1 MRLIALYGVLAV
13 NLFAADFT
21 PFDYDRSLP
30 LDPHEHEISVLNGA
44 RVALVNFAVTPSVRA
59 DGLLVTPAP
68 GKAKAGA
75 IVWVHSNGVYQQL
88 PDAMLL
94 AQTGA
99 VSLLINPI
107 GPNWGEPPETWRG
120 PMIDVVVSI
129 RRGVDLLLQRSDV
142 DPQRLGFAGHSYGA
156 MMGIDAVGSD
166 RRFKA
171 AVFEVGLPGMSVHLR
186 TASIPFAADIRK
198 RLGPQLDSALS
209 LIEPLDAIHYV
220 GSLAPIALLFQSAH
234 LDPGVTDAQAQTL
247 FDTASEPK
255 TLKWYDTAH
264 DVVDIAAISDR
275 ARFLA
280 THLGLKRIDPILK
293 AKIGVR

>member
-13 NLFAADFT
+13 KLFAADFT

-30 LDPHEHEISVLNGA
+30 LDPHEREISVLNGT
-44 RVALVNFAVTPSVRA
+44 RVALLNFAVTPSVKA
-59 DGLLVTPAP
+59 DGLLVTPAS

-75 IVWVHSNGVYQQL
+75 IVWVHSSGVYQQL

-107 GPNWGEPPETWRG
+107 GPNWDQPAETWRG
-120 PMIDVVVSI
+120 PMIDAVVSI
-129 RRGVDLLLQRSDV
+129 RRAVDLLLQRSDV

-156 MMGIDAVGSD
+156 MMGIDAVASD

-186 TASIPFAADIRK
+186 TAPIPFAADIRK

-220 GSLAPIALLFQSAH
+220 GSLASIALLFQSAH
-234 LDPGVTDAQAQTL
+234 LDPGVADAQAQTL
-247 FDTASEPK
+247 FDAASEPK

-275 ARFLA
+275 ARFLT